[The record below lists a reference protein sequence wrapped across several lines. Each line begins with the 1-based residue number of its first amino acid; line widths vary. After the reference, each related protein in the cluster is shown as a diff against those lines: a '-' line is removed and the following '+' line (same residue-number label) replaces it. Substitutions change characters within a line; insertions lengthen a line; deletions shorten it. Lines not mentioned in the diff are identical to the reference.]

1 MLLTLGLEKPC
12 STCLPWLMV
21 VGMLSV
27 SHMYSLRHQNYRN
40 YQWANLLKRKFSNV
54 FTFYPHFVLPLN
66 PSSLLPI
73 LAPWMSS
80 SPSPWVNS
88 YSRVCC
94 HTFPLWHQTAM
105 IPLYLGP
112 PFLVLWV
119 STESGWWMELQA
131 LELPP
136 GKLVGPLLG
145 TACLR
150 ALAIIFGRMIAWRRP
165 KLVLSALKPTG

>member
-27 SHMYSLRHQNYRN
+27 SHMYRLRHQNYRN

-112 PFLVLWV
+112 PFLFSEWALSLGGGWSCRPWSCRQESWLGLSWGLPVSELW
-119 STESGWWMELQA
+119 LLF
-131 LELPP
+131 LEEWLHE
-136 GKLVGPLLG
+136 G
-145 TACLR
+145 
-150 ALAIIFGRMIAWRRP
+150 GRS
-165 KLVLSALKPTG
+165 LS